1 TPASA
6 QQAVDERLCPSGHD
20 TTVSFR
26 TSAPVSFKRLLGG
39 AVTWTQGD
47 SRVCPTRRNAQVH
60 SAAAPSM
67 AIHETQV
74 GTAQSAIWADQCSS
88 SLRMCRSVITPK
100 RRPEMRR
107 YARICPIL
115 LPCTRDEVSRPPNG
129 SRLSCGRRARRRKG
143 VGRSPCLTRG
153 TTLRFL

>member
-1 TPASA
+1 ALKLRTTPASA
-6 QQAVDERLCPSGHD
+6 QQAVDERLCPSWHD

-74 GTAQSAIWADQCSS
+74 GTAQSAIWADQCST

-107 YARICPIL
+107 YARICLSYFRGPEIR
-115 LPCTRDEVSRPPNG
+115 CRV
-129 SRLSCGRRARRRKG
+129 RLTDRA
-143 VGRSPCLTRG
+143 
-153 TTLRFL
+153 